1 MTIVNGLKL
10 HPRCS
15 RSPASA
21 SENTRKTCKS
31 SLTLTIKIPE
41 KNFKFEQSFSSS
53 PSVFVANFEHVFV
66 SWKVLVYFNYCM
78 LYLKTFVWSKRRISS
93 VNILS
98 IVWRISRRALVWSK
112 RRISL
117 FIFCPLF
124 DTFPGGLPKGMKD
137 WGKEGDI
144 KFVDAVMLVLFGL
157 HCCEAENFACKISCC
172 IWTFSSSFL

>member
-15 RSPASA
+15 KSPASA

-93 VNILS
+93 VNIL
-98 IVWRISRRALVWSK
+98 L
-112 RRISL
+112 
-117 FIFCPLF
+117 FCPLF
-124 DTFPGGLPKGMKD
+124 DAFPGGLSYGRKG
-137 WGKEGDI
+137 ESVCSY
-144 KFVDAVMLVLFGL
+144 FV
-157 HCCEAENFACKISCC
+157 HCLTHFQAGCRKV
-172 IWTFSSSFL
+172 